1 MTKEVL
7 KAEVKPSC
15 RLSDFEVIE
24 ILGAGSFG
32 TVYKVRH
39 TQTNGVFAMK
49 ALKKRNLI
57 IRKQYNI

>member
-1 MTKEVL
+1 
-7 KAEVKPSC
+7 VKPSC
-15 RLSDFEVIE
+15 RRADGELIE

-39 TQTNGVFAMK
+39 TQSNGVFAMK
-49 ALKKRNLI
+49 ALKKRNLY